1 MLMNVRTDKGGKNL
15 IVHEYRQSQIIE
27 AARKI
32 ITTRGIQKLTVGNIA
47 KEVGF
52 SGPALYRHVR
62 NKQEVLKL
70 VLNDIGNGL
79 ANIGSKSLKKTD
91 SPLNNLREIFK
102 LHLSY
107 SEQRKGI
114 SFLVIDEVLR
124 IEDRMLRNLANSI
137 VKNYLIMIETIL
149 KSAIET
155 KQVSSELDTWT
166 ASKLF
171 FGMIQGSVTLWALHH
186 SRFPLSERFEKMWNL
201 YRKAIS
207 VSV

>member
-1 MLMNVRTDKGGKNL
+1 MNIHAEKEEKIL

-32 ITTRGIQKLTVGNIA
+32 ITTKGIQKLTVGNIA
-47 KEVGF
+47 KEIGL

-62 NKQEVLKL
+62 NKQEVLRL
-70 VLNDIGNGL
+70 VLDDIGNGL
-79 ANIGSKSLKKTD
+79 AMIGSKSLRKSN

-137 VKNYLIMIETIL
+137 VKNYLVMIEKIL
-149 KSAIET
+149 KSAIES
-155 KQVSSELDTWT
+155 KQISSELDTWT

-201 YRKAIS
+201 YKKAIG
-207 VSV
+207 VLV

>member
-1 MLMNVRTDKGGKNL
+1 MLMNIHAEKEEKNL

-32 ITTRGIQKLTVGNIA
+32 ITTKGIQKLTVGNIA
-47 KEVGF
+47 KEIGL

-62 NKQEVLKL
+62 NKQEVLRL
-70 VLNDIGNGL
+70 VLDDIGNGL
-79 ANIGSKSLKKTD
+79 AMIGSKSLRKSN

-114 SFLVIDEVLR
+114 CFLVIDEVLR

-137 VKNYLIMIETIL
+137 VKNYLVMIEKIL
-149 KSAIET
+149 KSAIES
-155 KQVSSELDTWT
+155 KQISSELDTWT

-201 YRKAIS
+201 YKKAIG
-207 VSV
+207 VLV

>member
-1 MLMNVRTDKGGKNL
+1 MLMNIHAEKEEKNL

-32 ITTRGIQKLTVGNIA
+32 ITTKGIQKLTVGNIA
-47 KEVGF
+47 KEIGL

-62 NKQEVLKL
+62 NKQEVLRL
-70 VLNDIGNGL
+70 GLDDIGNGL
-79 ANIGSKSLKKTD
+79 AMIGSKSLRKSN

-137 VKNYLIMIETIL
+137 VKNYLVMIEKIL
-149 KSAIET
+149 KSAIES
-155 KQVSSELDTWT
+155 KQISSELDTWT

-201 YRKAIS
+201 YKKAIG
-207 VSV
+207 VLV

>member
-1 MLMNVRTDKGGKNL
+1 MNIHAEKEEKNL

-32 ITTRGIQKLTVGNIA
+32 ITTKGIQKLTVGNIA
-47 KEVGF
+47 KEIGL

-62 NKQEVLKL
+62 NKQEVLRL
-70 VLNDIGNGL
+70 VLDDIGNGL
-79 ANIGSKSLKKTD
+79 AMIGSKSLRKSN

-124 IEDRMLRNLANSI
+124 IEDRMLRNLTNSI
-137 VKNYLIMIETIL
+137 VKNYLVMIEKIL
-149 KSAIET
+149 KSAIES
-155 KQVSSELDTWT
+155 KQISSELDTWT

-201 YRKAIS
+201 YKKAIG
-207 VSV
+207 VLV

>member
-1 MLMNVRTDKGGKNL
+1 MLMNIHAEKEEKNL

-32 ITTRGIQKLTVGNIA
+32 ITTKGIQKLTVGNIA
-47 KEVGF
+47 KEIGL

-62 NKQEVLKL
+62 NKQEVLRL
-70 VLNDIGNGL
+70 VLDDIGNGL
-79 ANIGSKSLKKTD
+79 AMIGSKSLRKSN

-137 VKNYLIMIETIL
+137 VKNYLVMIEKIL
-149 KSAIET
+149 KSAIES
-155 KQVSSELDTWT
+155 KQISSELDTWT

-201 YRKAIS
+201 YKKAIG
-207 VSV
+207 VLV

>member
-1 MLMNVRTDKGGKNL
+1 MNIHAEKEEKNL

-32 ITTRGIQKLTVGNIA
+32 ITTKGIQKLTVGNIA
-47 KEVGF
+47 KEIGL

-62 NKQEVLKL
+62 NKEEVMRL
-70 VLNDIGNGL
+70 VLDDSGNGL
-79 ANIGSKSLKKTD
+79 AMIGSKSLRKSN

-137 VKNYLIMIETIL
+137 VKNYLVMIEKIL
-149 KSAIET
+149 KSAIES
-155 KQVSSELDTWT
+155 KQISSELDTWT

-201 YRKAIS
+201 YKKAIG
-207 VSV
+207 VLV

>member
-1 MLMNVRTDKGGKNL
+1 MNIHAEKEEKNL

-32 ITTRGIQKLTVGNIA
+32 ITTKGIQKLTVGNIA
-47 KEVGF
+47 KEIGL

-62 NKQEVLKL
+62 NKQEVLRL
-70 VLNDIGNGL
+70 VLDDIGNGL
-79 ANIGSKSLKKTD
+79 AMIGSKSLRKSN

-137 VKNYLIMIETIL
+137 VKNYLVMIEKIL
-149 KSAIET
+149 KSAIES
-155 KQVSSELDTWT
+155 KQISSELDTWT

-201 YRKAIS
+201 YKKAIG
-207 VSV
+207 VLV

>member
-1 MLMNVRTDKGGKNL
+1 MNIHAEKEEKNL

-32 ITTRGIQKLTVGNIA
+32 ITTKGIQKLTVGNIA
-47 KEVGF
+47 KEIGL

-62 NKQEVLKL
+62 NKQEVLRL
-70 VLNDIGNGL
+70 VLDDIGNGL
-79 ANIGSKSLKKTD
+79 AMIGSKSLRK
-91 SPLNNLREIFK
+91 SNCPLNNLREIFK

-137 VKNYLIMIETIL
+137 VKNYLVMIEKIL
-149 KSAIET
+149 KSAIES
-155 KQVSSELDTWT
+155 KQISSELDTWT

-201 YRKAIS
+201 YKKAIG
-207 VSV
+207 VLV

>member
-1 MLMNVRTDKGGKNL
+1 MNIHAEKEEKNL

-32 ITTRGIQKLTVGNIA
+32 ITTKGIQKLTVGNIA
-47 KEVGF
+47 KEIGL

-62 NKQEVLKL
+62 NKQEVLRL
-70 VLNDIGNGL
+70 VLDDIGNGL
-79 ANIGSKSLKKTD
+79 AMIGSKSLRKSN

-137 VKNYLIMIETIL
+137 VKNYLVMIEKIL
-149 KSAIET
+149 KSAIES
-155 KQVSSELDTWT
+155 KQISSELDTWT

-171 FGMIQGSVTLWALHH
+171 FGMIQGSDTL
-186 SRFPLSERFEKMWNL
+186 
-201 YRKAIS
+201 
-207 VSV
+207 